1 MTKLRV
7 TFPYDES
14 LIQELEFHTEQ
25 QAEQALAK
33 AFALYENKHAWL
45 PAYQRIAVLEKLWQL
60 MHAERTELARLA
72 ASEGGKPL
80 LDSEVEVDRAIQG
93 IKIAI
98 QTLGQLKGEEIPMD
112 LTSATANRLAFTFC
126 EPVGVVLAIS
136 AFNHPLN
143 LIVHQVI
150 PAIAVGCP
158 VLIKP
163 ALDTPLSCLKL
174 IELLYQAGLPAAWC
188 QVLICQN
195 ELTQKLVA
203 DPRVSFLTFIGS
215 SKVGWHLR
223 ALLVPGTRC
232 ALEHGGAAPVIIEA
246 DADLTKALP
255 LLVKGGFYHAGQVCV
270 SVQRIYVHQR
280 ICREFAEQLAM
291 AAEKLVVGDPLEART
306 EVGPL
311 IRSTEVER
319 VASWVEQAVD
329 AGAQLL
335 CGGKALT
342 KTCYAPTVLLNPAE
356 NSLVSTQEIFGPVI
370 CVYEYAERQEAI
382 LRANGLPFA
391 FQAAVF
397 TQNLNLALAT
407 AKQLQA
413 KTVLINEHTAFR
425 ADWMPF
431 GGYKESGLGVG
442 GIPYTM
448 RDMVYDKQLIIK
460 L

>member
-14 LIQELEFHTEQ
+14 LIQELDFHTEQ
-25 QAEQALAK
+25 QAEQALVE

-60 MHAERTELARLA
+60 MQAERTELARLA

-223 ALLVPGTRC
+223 ALLAPGTRC
-232 ALEHGGAAPVIIEA
+232 ALEHGGAAPVIIDA

-342 KTCYAPTVLLNPAE
+342 KTCYAPTVLLNPPE

-397 TQNLNLALAT
+397 TQNLTVALAT